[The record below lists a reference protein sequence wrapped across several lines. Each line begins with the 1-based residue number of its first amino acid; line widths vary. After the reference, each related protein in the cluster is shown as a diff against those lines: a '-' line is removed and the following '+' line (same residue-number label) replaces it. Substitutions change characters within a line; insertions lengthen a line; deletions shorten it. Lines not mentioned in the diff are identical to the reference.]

1 MKAMN
6 TDEREKVFCI
16 FDVACSPQYDE
27 DRVDLRGTKRVYIY
41 SPDWKK
47 IFHNYQPIITTA
59 NERKALLLNGYH
71 IKFRTPRD
79 AYMMAC
85 LRDAYERS

>member
-6 TDEREKVFCI
+6 ADEREKVFCI

-27 DRVDLRGTKRVYIY
+27 DHVDLRGIRRVYIY

-47 IFHNYQPIITTA
+47 RFRYQSIATTA

-71 IKFRTPRD
+71 IKFGTPRD

-85 LRDAYERS
+85 LRYAYERS